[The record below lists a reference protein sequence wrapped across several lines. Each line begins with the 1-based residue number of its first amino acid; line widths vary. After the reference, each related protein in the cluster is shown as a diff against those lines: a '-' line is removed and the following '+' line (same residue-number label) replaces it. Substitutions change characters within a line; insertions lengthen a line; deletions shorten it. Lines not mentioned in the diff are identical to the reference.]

1 MLKSNHRAHPHQST
15 TKVVR
20 LLTEP
25 LRDLPTPQAHLAR
38 LGAFMWLTLALLLT
52 VIGLLAEWQG
62 IAAGNTFY
70 VSMASLILAY
80 ALSRIGRPRLSA
92 WLMIVITMINLG
104 MAAAPHGA
112 LINPRPLYY
121 LVMPIAAAAIFLN
134 LTAVLGVLLC
144 ALLEVFVIYWS
155 AQTSLAQFLS
165 ESPFFFL
172 SVVTFAMMAVVL
184 HRQQI
189 FQMRCQ
195 LVEASEQR
203 LRDLIDHMPV
213 MVDVIDENGTIQLWN
228 KECERVTGYSAVE
241 IIGDPSAFERLYPD
255 RAYREA
261 MRRHYGM
268 NSSYRNVVYRLTC
281 KDGSRRA
288 VAWSVVEHH
297 VPEPAWRRL
306 AVGVDVTEQHR
317 RERELSAV
325 AAIATALRAADSYA
339 EMLPLILDKIAELMD
354 AEAASLGV
362 LEQTENGEQLVLS
375 AAHGAWERKVGL
387 KLDAQHGLYAH
398 VVQTRRPY
406 KTADAYHDP
415 LVARPELLNGVSA
428 VAAVPLI
435 AQERAFG
442 VIGVGRRQPFS
453 EDDLRVL
460 AAICDIAANALQR
473 AETLQQLE
481 ARVQERTA
489 QLAAAYKRL
498 EAQDRLKTKL
508 IGDLAHELR
517 TPLSTLKI
525 QARLI
530 ATDLTHPKV
539 PERLQTM
546 NAQIERLGKL
556 VEGAL
561 DLLRLE
567 MKHEL
572 VTMQPQAI
580 DTLLRQVCDRAR
592 GQLTAQQRFEVQ
604 IAPNLPMVF
613 GNGTLLARAL
623 ENVLDNALK
632 YTAQGTIALCAE
644 RHNAHIAIT
653 ISDTGIGILPEDL
666 PHVIERFYRGKTV
679 GQSNIAGI
687 GLGLTIAERIV
698 ALHGGAL
705 TLESAPQVG
714 TQVRLT
720 LPALN

>member
-1 MLKSNHRAHPHQST
+1 MLKTMQDTYFHQSV
-15 TKVVR
+15 TKIAQ

-25 LRDLPTPQAHLAR
+25 VRALPMPQAQLAR
-38 LGAFMWLTLALLLT
+38 LGAFLWLILALLLA

-62 IAAGNTFY
+62 IVAGSSFY
-70 VSMASLILAY
+70 ISMASLILAY
-80 ALSRIGRPRLSA
+80 ALSRVGYPRLSA
-92 WLMIVITMINLG
+92 WLMIAITMLNLG
-104 MAAAPHGA
+104 IAAAPYGV

-121 LVMPIAAAAIFLN
+121 LAMPIAAAAIFLN

-155 AQTSLAQFLS
+155 AQMSLAQFLS

-172 SVVTFAMMAVVL
+172 SVLTFAMIAVVL

-195 LVEASEQR
+195 LIEASEQR

-213 MVDVIDENGTIQLWN
+213 MVDVIDESGAVQLWN
-228 KECERVTGYSAVE
+228 KECERVTGYSAAE
-241 IIGDPSAFERLYPD
+241 MIGDPSAFERLYPD

-261 MRRHYGM
+261 MRRHYSAD
-268 NSSYRNVVYRLTC
+268 SSCRNVVYRLTC
-281 KDGSRRA
+281 KDGSQRA
-288 VAWSVVEHH
+288 IAWSAVEHC
-297 VPEPAWRRL
+297 VPELAWCRL
-306 AVGVDVTEQHR
+306 AIGVDVTEQYR

-325 AAIATALRAADSYA
+325 AAIATALRAANAYA
-339 EMLPLILDKIAELMD
+339 EMLPLILNKIAELMD
-354 AEAASLGV
+354 AEAASFGA
-362 LEQTENGEQLVLS
+362 LEQTEDGEKLVIK
-375 AAHGAWERKVGL
+375 AACGVWQHKVQQ
-387 KLDAQHGLYAH
+387 KLDVQHGLYAH
-398 VVQTRRPY
+398 VVQTRRPH

-415 LVARPELLNGVSA
+415 MVARPDLLNGISA

-435 AQERAFG
+435 AQERVFG
-442 VIGVGRRQPFS
+442 VIGVGRQQPFD

-473 AETLQQLE
+473 AETLEQLE

-489 QLAAAYKRL
+489 QLTAAYARL
-498 EAQDRLKTKL
+498 EAQDQLKTKL

-517 TPLSTLKI
+517 TPLSTLKV
-525 QARLI
+525 QAHLI
-530 ATDLTHPKV
+530 LTDVKHPKV
-539 PERLQTM
+539 PERLQLM
-546 NAQIERLGKL
+546 NAQIERLGRL

-567 MKHEL
+567 MKHDL

-580 DTLLRQVCDRAR
+580 GSLIRQVCDKAR
-592 GQLTAQQRFEVQ
+592 GQLSGQQRFEVH
-604 IAPNLPMVF
+604 ITPDLPMVF
-613 GNGTLLARAL
+613 GDAALLTRAL

-632 YTAQGTIALCAE
+632 YTAQGTITVCAE
-644 RHNAHIAIT
+644 RHNAHVAISV
-653 ISDTGIGILPEDL
+653 SDTGIGIPPEEL
-666 PHVIERFYRGKTV
+666 PHVFERFYRGKAV

-687 GLGLTIAERIV
+687 GLGLTIAQRIV
-698 ALHGGAL
+698 ALHGG
-705 TLESAPQVG
+705 TLELQSAPQVG

-720 LPALN
+720 LPVLN